1 MFATAKQIHAGGKE
15 LQDRAE
21 IYWSGSNLVLVV
33 ADGAGGRSGAAEA
46 AEFVANRVKQTIQHA
61 KFSPRGLCEFLRSI
75 DQQMVAAENVGE
87 TTCVLVVISESGIV
101 GASVGDSGAWCI
113 SASGLDNL
121 TGNQSRKPFLGMGVA
136 TPFGFER
143 DSLNGTLLVAS
154 DGLLKYTSTERI
166 VAVALGDDLE
176 KSAKNLVDLVRYQS
190 GALPD
195 DISVL
200 LARKNMSPLEK
211 IRRPLRDSV

>member
-21 IYWSGSNLVLVV
+21 IFWFGSNLVLVV

-46 AEFVANRVKQTIQHA
+46 AEFVARCVKQTFHSTNLSQE
-61 KFSPRGLCEFLRSI
+61 GLSEFLKSI
-75 DQQMVAAENVGE
+75 DQQMADVGNVGE
-87 TTCVLVVISESGIV
+87 TTCVIAVLSKNGII

-113 SASGLDNL
+113 SASGVDNL
-121 TGNQSRKPFLGMGVA
+121 TSNQSRKPFLGRGCA
-136 TPFGFER
+136 TPFGFAR
-143 DSLNGTLLVAS
+143 DSLKGTLLVAS
-154 DGLLKYTSTERI
+154 DGLLKYTSAELI
-166 VAVALGDDLE
+166 AAVAVADDVE
-176 KSAKNLVDLVRYQS
+176 KSARNLVELVRYPS

-200 LARKNMSPLEK
+200 LARL
-211 IRRPLRDSV
+211 V